1 MSLSFETMTGL
12 ERLLTICALVGGGLF
27 IVKTLLQFISGIGD
41 VDVGGHDFDG
51 HHDVGG
57 HHDSDIS
64 FKMLSVHGLTA
75 FVMMFGLSGLALLKS
90 GIPGFITIGI
100 AAVVGVFTMWVIVKL
115 FQLMIRLQSSGNLD
129 LNDAIGQEGE
139 VYLRIPADGVGKVRV
154 NIADRM
160 RVLDAVPAGDEGFET
175 GDQVW
180 VIDVVEENVLKVD
193 RVLKASQINT

>member
-1 MSLSFETMTGL
+1 M
-12 ERLLTICALVGGGLF
+12 
-27 IVKTLLQFISGIGD
+27 
-41 VDVGGHDFDG
+41 
-51 HHDVGG
+51 
-57 HHDSDIS
+57 
-64 FKMLSVHGLTA
+64 
-75 FVMMFGLSGLALLKS
+75 
-90 GIPGFITIGI
+90 PGFITIGI
-100 AAVVGVFTMWVIVKL
+100 AAAVGVFTMWVIVKL

-175 GDQVW
+175 GDPVW

-193 RVLKASQINT
+193 RVLKASKINT